1 MQAYIT
7 LLSAMQVVLNCAL
20 ELEGTPYMQGKVK
33 QKVNEAINV
42 MNLKNA
48 RNRDKIWKIDDK
60 MAADIMMAI
69 HIVGE
74 NIARCEGTALANITA
89 ITRQGIDLN
98 RYKLVE
104 IDEPTPDNTSN
115 D

>member
-1 MQAYIT
+1 MQAYVT

-48 RNRDKIWKIDDK
+48 KNRDKLWKIDDK
-60 MAADIMMAI
+60 IAADMMMAI
-69 HIVGE
+69 HTIGE
-74 NIARCEGTALANITA
+74 NIAKCDATALSNITA
-89 ITRQGIDLN
+89 ITRQGVDFSKF
-98 RYKLVE
+98 KLVE
-104 IDEPTPDNTSN
+104 I
-115 D
+115 